1 MPLKIRWSSKEYIS
15 ISLILLGSCGLFQV
29 VFIAISQYLLGVGNY
44 LIITIIPL
52 GTTFALYFAS
62 IIIYEAFAQVERK
75 DKLKRQYNKSG
86 SYSSKMKAILKNSI
100 ARPLLI
106 NFAFFTVIFFMTFFI
121 SLSFS
126 NNQISFL
133 VAEITAGVICLLI
146 ANYFEKNYAKV
157 RRF

>member
-15 ISLILLGSCGLFQV
+15 IALLLLGGCGLFQV
-29 VFIAISQYLLGVGNY
+29 LFIAISQYLLSVGNY

-52 GTTFALYFAS
+52 GTTAALYFSS
-62 IIIYEAFAQVERK
+62 IMIYEAFAQVERK
-75 DKLKRQYNKSG
+75 EKLKRQFIKSA
-86 SYSSKMKAILKNSI
+86 SYTSKIKAILNNSI

-106 NFAFFTVIFFMTFFI
+106 NFAFFTPCFFITFFI
-121 SLSFS
+121 SLSFI

-133 VAEITAGVICLLI
+133 LAEITAGVICLLI

>member
-15 ISLILLGSCGLFQV
+15 TALILLGGCGLFQV
-29 VFIAISQYLLGVGNY
+29 LYIAISQYLLQVGNY

-52 GTTFALYFAS
+52 GTTFALYFAT
-62 IIIYEAFAQVERK
+62 IIIYEAFAQVERR
-75 DKLKRQYNKSG
+75 DKIKRQYIKSR
-86 SYSSKMKAILKNSI
+86 SYSSRIKSILNNSI

-106 NFAFFTVIFFMTFFI
+106 NFASFTIIFFITFFI
-121 SLSFS
+121 SLSF
-126 NNQISFL
+126 NNRQISFL
-133 VAEITAGVICLLI
+133 LAEVIGGLICLLI

>member
-15 ISLILLGSCGLFQV
+15 IALILLGGCGLFQV
-29 VFIAISQYLLGVGNY
+29 LYIAISQYLLSIGNY

-52 GTTFALYFAS
+52 GTTFALYFATLM
-62 IIIYEAFAQVERK
+62 IYEAFAQVERT
-75 DKLKRQYNKSG
+75 DKIKRQYIKSR
-86 SYSSKMKAILKNSI
+86 SYSSKIKAILNNSI

-106 NFAFFTVIFFMTFFI
+106 TFAFFTIIFFITYFI
-121 SLSFS
+121 SVSFINRQLSFM
-126 NNQISFL
+126 L
-133 VAEITAGVICLLI
+133 AEIIAGVICLLI

>member
-15 ISLILLGSCGLFQV
+15 IALLLLGSCGLFQV
-29 VFIAISQYLLGVGNY
+29 LFIAISQYLLSVGNY
-44 LIITIIPL
+44 LIIIIIPL
-52 GTTFALYFAS
+52 GITFALYYAS
-62 IIIYEAFAQVERK
+62 IMIYEAFAQVERK
-75 DKLKRQYNKSG
+75 EKLKRQFTKSK
-86 SYSSKMKAILKNSI
+86 SYSSKFKAIITNSI

-106 NFAFFTVIFFMTFFI
+106 NFAFFTVFFFI
-121 SLSFS
+121 TYFIIISFN

-133 VAEITAGVICLLI
+133 VAEITAGILCLLI